1 MKSHCQTFFPILIE
15 LAWFTPFLL
24 SDFILETRLLV
35 EKQFLHWDW
44 TFNNV
49 RIAKLLVFF
58 AHWLFIS
65 FTTNVPLPVIGWNIQ
80 FNFILQF
87 PPCAKIGKQNH
98 AVLKLKWPF
107 TSFFIFYFFIICHFH
122 FTPIGP
128 FTSIIAQFL
137 VYPLTKTKP
146 SFDNTLFSLQA
157 IVWFPLLW
165 KNMDHL

>member
-1 MKSHCQTFFPILIE
+1 MFLYHLRALFHSLLHEFNMICNQFIVFTKPNRKLYSVLAHLMDYEITLPNFFPVLIV

-24 SDFILETRLLV
+24 SDFILETRLLA

-44 TFNNV
+44 TVNNV
-49 RIAKLLVFF
+49 
-58 AHWLFIS
+58 
-65 FTTNVPLPVIGWNIQ
+65 
-80 FNFILQF
+80 
-87 PPCAKIGKQNH
+87 GKQNH

-107 TSFFIFYFFIICHFH
+107 TSPFLSSIHFH

-137 VYPLTKTKP
+137 VYPLTKTMP

-157 IVWFPLLW
+157 IVRFPLLW